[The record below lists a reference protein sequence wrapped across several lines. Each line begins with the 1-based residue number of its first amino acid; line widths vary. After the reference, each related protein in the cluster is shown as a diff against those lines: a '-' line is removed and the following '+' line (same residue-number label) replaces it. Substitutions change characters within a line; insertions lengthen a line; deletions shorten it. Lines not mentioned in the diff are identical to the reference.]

1 MYLYKSFKNKL
12 NNFCKIKENYY
23 NIVYVQAFL
32 CMLFK
37 KNLSN
42 FVVYKILYSKL
53 LEISYPNFGVLNLT
67 EIKSV

>member
-1 MYLYKSFKNKL
+1 
-12 NNFCKIKENYY
+12 
-23 NIVYVQAFL
+23 
-32 CMLFK
+32 MLFK